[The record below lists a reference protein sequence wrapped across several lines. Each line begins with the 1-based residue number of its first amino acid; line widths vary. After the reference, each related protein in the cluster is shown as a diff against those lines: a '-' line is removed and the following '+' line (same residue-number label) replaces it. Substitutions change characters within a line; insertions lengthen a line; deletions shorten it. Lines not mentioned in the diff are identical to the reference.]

1 MSDELT
7 DAEYLELNRLQVL
20 IGQER
25 LAAVVVPV
33 LERLAQAPSV
43 PVHPLVGLYWMRCAL
58 KPRNTCM
65 IERPGSR
72 RTDVVRGHNARKVRG
87 HGR

>member
-1 MSDELT
+1 MNGRAGACYRTGRAEMSDELT

-43 PVHPLVGLYWMRCAL
+43 PVHPLVGLY
-58 KPRNTCM
+58 
-65 IERPGSR
+65 
-72 RTDVVRGHNARKVRG
+72 
-87 HGR
+87 